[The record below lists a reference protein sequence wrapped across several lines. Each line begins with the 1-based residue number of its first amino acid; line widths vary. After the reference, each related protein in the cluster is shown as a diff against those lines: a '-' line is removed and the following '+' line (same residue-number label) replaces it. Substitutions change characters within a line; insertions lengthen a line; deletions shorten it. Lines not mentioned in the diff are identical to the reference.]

1 MKCQKCGSE
10 IPEDSVFCPECGTKV
25 MQPVYCTNCGTLL
38 EADAAFCPNCGTKV
52 AVQRS
57 EAPIS
62 AASRPA
68 APKPAV
74 PGRVAPRP
82 ASPRPVSSRPVSSRP
97 TEAPLYDRQPERMES
112 GPDKTKM
119 YVVAG
124 ILALI
129 VIGGGAYFFL
139 SKPAAPA
146 ASQPVSSTVS
156 SAANTTTS
164 SAASTPTSSAA
175 ETKPAPPVV
184 SPGDAAATSFKQ
196 YHSLISNHRLEDAY
210 SHFSPDFQAN
220 VPYPGWADGYHTTV
234 TSEPKDVKV
243 LQADDDHAVL
253 SFMLKARD
261 RDGGR
266 IKVQYF
272 KGTCNLINDGGNWKI
287 DEIAAKKTQ
296 EYYE

>member
-10 IPEDSVFCPECGTKV
+10 IPGDSVFCPECGTKV
-25 MQPVYCTNCGTLL
+25 MQPVYCVNCGTLL
-38 EADAAFCPNCGTKV
+38 EADVAFCPNCGTKV
-52 AVQRS
+52 AVQRR
-57 EAPIS
+57 EAS
-62 AASRPA
+62 
-68 APKPAV
+68 
-74 PGRVAPRP
+74 RP
-82 ASPRPVSSRPVSSRP
+82 ASPRPA
-97 TEAPLYDRQPERMES
+97 EAPLYDRQPERMES
-112 GPDKTKM
+112 GTDKTKI

-124 ILALI
+124 LLALV

-139 SKPAAPA
+139 SKPAVPA
-146 ASQPVSSTVS
+146 VSQPVPSTDSSV
-156 SAANTTTS
+156 ANTTTS
-164 SAASTPTSSAA
+164 SAVSTQTSSAV
-175 ETKPAPPVV
+175 ETKPASPVV
-184 SPGDAAATSFKQ
+184 SPGDAAVTSFKQ

-234 TSEPKDVKV
+234 SSEPKDVKV

-253 SFMLKARD
+253 SFMLEARD
-261 RDGGR
+261 RAGGR